1 MGRPKLDLVQVSFR
15 LTRGQLLDLKDIADK
30 LGMTVPA
37 YVKMMTLM
45 DIKRDKVDA
54 KLQTA

>member
-30 LGMTVPA
+30 LGMSVPA
-37 YVKMMTLM
+37 YVKMMALM
-45 DIKRDKVDA
+45 DIKRDKIDA
-54 KLQTA
+54 KVKTA